1 MASLYCGREGNH
13 KTLKE
18 TILDLRCVPS
28 KWSVCNF
35 LVKSAETLRDDTH
48 TMSTEIFQFSRPL
61 NSLVHLSPKFFH
73 PLTLDV
79 QFQTNIPS
87 PNDNQSN
94 KRKHNQ
100 RVTVICNQVLPSSR
114 FLLQYQP
121 INLVWLPFDFFHLA
135 EASILYLLLRGS
147 ILLCVWAVVR
157 KHQEMSLIYN
167 FSLIRTHFAINMCYL
182 HNLKT

>member
-61 NSLVHLSPKFFH
+61 NPLVHLCPKFFH

-79 QFQTNIPS
+79 QFQTNTPS
-87 PNDNQSN
+87 PNDNQLN

-100 RVTVICNQVLPSSR
+100 RVTIICNQVLPSSR

-121 INLVWLPFDFFHLA
+121 INLVWLPFDFFSFSWSLNII
-135 EASILYLLLRGS
+135 SPSSWLYTLVCVGS
-147 ILLCVWAVVR
+147 CPKTSRNV
-157 KHQEMSLIYN
+157 
-167 FSLIRTHFAINMCYL
+167 F
-182 HNLKT
+182 NL